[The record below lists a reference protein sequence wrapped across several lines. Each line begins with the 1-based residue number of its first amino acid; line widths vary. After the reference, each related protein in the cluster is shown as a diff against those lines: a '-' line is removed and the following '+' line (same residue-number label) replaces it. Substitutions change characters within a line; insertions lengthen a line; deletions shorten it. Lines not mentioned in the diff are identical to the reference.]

1 MDQLTQIL
9 QAVQETNRRLDTIEA
24 VVTSSNRRLEKLEG
38 TVSDSNRRL
47 EKLEGSV
54 SAVMEEV
61 AGLSEWR
68 QETDLW
74 KKETDGWKESTDKT
88 QNKMLALL
96 IDTRDRVER
105 VETGFEDVQAW
116 KKETIDKL
124 DGFLVILDRHESEIA
139 ALGGLWQQQA
149 QG

>member
-24 VVTSSNRRLEKLEG
+24 VVTS
-38 TVSDSNRRL
+38 SNRRL

-105 VETGFEDVQAW
+105 VETGFEDVKAW